1 MPDTPRVF
9 KNMRLAITE
18 GRTIV
23 LSDEVVRRYRLPANN
38 VSIEPI
44 KTVYNIEKE
53 LELKVAPRLKK
64 NVIQPNHYEKMSV
77 GLALALVN
85 RDIAA
90 AIKYYIG
97 TNKLDSTAYTT
108 AWFLEMFEK

>member
-1 MPDTPRVF
+1 MPDTPHVF

-53 LELKVAPRLKK
+53 LELKVAPRL
-64 NVIQPNHYEKMSV
+64 EKM
-77 GLALALVN
+77 
-85 RDIAA
+85 
-90 AIKYYIG
+90 
-97 TNKLDSTAYTT
+97 
-108 AWFLEMFEK
+108 